1 MIVIYL
7 FEENHRF
14 SEKTPHPGPHSV
26 VDAANL
32 AASSHGSKDVMP
44 EFVQP
49 TIWNLSNTATGLQVS
64 YSVGGPHLHYHQG
77 PVLKDFAGKDVRVV
91 EVPDLGTL
99 VSVTIH
105 MTIDSGSTT
114 FTLLLP
120 HVNLPAPPALPAAV
134 PVTTDGITTLHR
146 FSTVLALQHGQ
157 QESYSVTPLQGTAA

>member
-1 MIVIYL
+1 M
-7 FEENHRF
+7 
-14 SEKTPHPGPHSV
+14 S
-26 VDAANL
+26 
-32 AASSHGSKDVMP
+32 

-49 TIWNLSNTATGLQVS
+49 TIWNLSNITTGLQVS
-64 YSVGGPHLHYHQG
+64 YSVAGPHLHYHQG
-77 PVLKDFAGKDVRVV
+77 PLVQDFTAKDIRVM

-120 HVNLPAPPALPAAV
+120 RVNLPAPPVLPAAV

-157 QESYSVTPLQGTAA
+157 QEFYTVTPLQGTAS

>member
-1 MIVIYL
+1 MSGL
-7 FEENHRF
+7 
-14 SEKTPHPGPHSV
+14 
-26 VDAANL
+26 
-32 AASSHGSKDVMP
+32 
-44 EFVQP
+44 VQP
-49 TIWNLSNTATGLQVS
+49 TVWNLSNTATGLQVS
-64 YSVGGPHLHYHQG
+64 YSVAGPHLHYHQG
-77 PVLKDFAGKDVRVV
+77 PVVQDFTGKDIRVM

-120 HVNLPAPPALPAAV
+120 RVNLPAPPVLPAAV

-157 QESYSVTPLQGTAA
+157 QEFYTVTPLQGTAS